1 MQRGQRSGSRKV
13 IVSKPNVRQLVMIVL
28 GVLPLLA
35 LDQFSKR
42 LAITQLKGTPGVAFI
57 PGYWDFQYVENR
69 ESAFNLTGWIP
80 ETIRTPLIV
89 AVSLTTLAVIAW
101 YVLAAPR
108 RPLMLAAFTAIA
120 TGAVGNN
127 LLDRLMYGFVVD
139 FIHWH
144 IGDTFDW
151 PVFNV
156 ADSLVVVGV
165 GLLLLDTWLTRDD
178 VPAESSPVNQ
188 PQELGAP

>member
-1 MQRGQRSGSRKV
+1 
-13 IVSKPNVRQLVMIVL
+13 
-28 GVLPLLA
+28 
-35 LDQFSKR
+35 
-42 LAITQLKGTPGVAFI
+42 
-57 PGYWDFQYVENR
+57 
-69 ESAFNLTGWIP
+69 
-80 ETIRTPLIV
+80 
-89 AVSLTTLAVIAW
+89 
-101 YVLAAPR
+101 
-108 RPLMLAAFTAIA
+108 MLAAFTAIA